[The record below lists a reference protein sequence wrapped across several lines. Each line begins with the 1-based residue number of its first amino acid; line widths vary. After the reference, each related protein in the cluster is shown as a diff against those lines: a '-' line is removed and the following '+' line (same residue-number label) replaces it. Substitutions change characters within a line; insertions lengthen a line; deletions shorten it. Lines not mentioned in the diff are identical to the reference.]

1 MNKDIVSLE
10 GMEFHAFHGFYDFE
24 REKGNDFVIDVHV
37 TTSFEEAAQADDLK
51 GTVNYETIYEI
62 VSEEMK
68 VSTKLLERLAQRM
81 IDRMFSSFALAQSIE
96 ISIAKKN
103 PPIAG
108 NIKQSKI
115 TMVRLCN
122 E

>member
-1 MNKDIVSLE
+1 MYKDIVSLE

-24 REKGNDFVIDVHV
+24 REQGNDFVVDVHI
-37 TTSFEEAAQADDLK
+37 TTDFDKAAKTDDLE

-62 VSEEMK
+62 VSSEMQEP
-68 VSTKLLERLAQRM
+68 TRLLERLAQRM
-81 IDRMFSSFALAQSIE
+81 IDRMFAEFTLAQAIE
-96 ISIAKKN
+96 IKIAKKN
-103 PPIAG
+103 PPIEG

-115 TMVRLCN
+115 TMVRSA

>member
-24 REKGNDFVIDVHV
+24 REQGNDFVVDVHV
-37 TTSFEEAAQADDLK
+37 TTNFDQAAESDELE
-51 GTVNYETIYEI
+51 GTVNYETIYAI
-62 VSEEMK
+62 VKEEMQDP
-68 VSTKLLERLAQRM
+68 TKLLERLAKRM
-81 IDRMFSSFALAQSIE
+81 VDRMFAAFTLATCIE

-103 PPIAG
+103 PPIDG
-108 NIKQSKI
+108 NIKQSRI
-115 TMVRLCN
+115 TMVRSA